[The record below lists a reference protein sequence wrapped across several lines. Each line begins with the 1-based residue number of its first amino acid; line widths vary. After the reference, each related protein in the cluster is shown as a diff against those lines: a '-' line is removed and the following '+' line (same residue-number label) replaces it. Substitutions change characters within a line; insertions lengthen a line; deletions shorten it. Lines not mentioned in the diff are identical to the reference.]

1 MSMRDYAVNDYG
13 LLVTEEIVKNIASK
27 VCNDYTEEEYKE
39 DPFGFAYQLYEN
51 GLVEYISSFTGE
63 SIAIDDNGVQIWG
76 YSEYYNDDVIYYC
89 PTQKIS
95 TLFKAAY
102 ENMDEMI
109 AEFKQKI
116 GEYLPE
122 DFDYRKYIRNISG
135 TYYG

>member
-13 LLVTEEIVKNIASK
+13 LLITIEIMQMIASK
-27 VCNDYTEEEYKE
+27 VCDDYTEADYTNDPWPFNEE
-39 DPFGFAYQLYEN
+39 LYDK
-51 GLVEYISSFTGE
+51 GIVEYIGSFTGE
-63 SIAIDDNGVQIWG
+63 SIAINDKGENTWSD
-76 YSEYYNDDVIYYC
+76 SEYYDNDVIWYA
-89 PTQKIS
+89 PTKNIS
-95 TLFKAAY
+95 SLFKAAY

-109 AEFKQKI
+109 AEFRKRL